1 MTQPIV
7 DLIKLLFGQVGVIGS
22 LCLFVAAWFAYSYRE
37 EREAHLKTQSRYED
51 MNEKRFEVLKS
62 NQETLTMLK
71 DAISILANKVKVD
84 H

>member
-1 MTQPIV
+1 MTQVVV
-7 DLIKLLFGQVGVIGS
+7 DLIKLLFGQVGVIGT
-22 LCLFVAAWFAYSYRE
+22 LCLAVAAWFAYSYRE